1 MGKRITIKIENLI
14 GSIKVNGKKINRAEL
29 EEKLYK
35 TASKALSKALEDAI
49 NNLEDYGCSRSHMPK
64 FEHAIPPPPQKFPIV
79 EPYLSTPPLQNGVT
93 QAQLNLQSIGI
104 VELNIEPVPSQRT
117 RVPHHGQTK
126 IRTCR
131 VERGEDNTLLCS
143 ACGRK
148 IPSTRQ
154 GEIDLEKLAHEI
166 AFRQW

>member
-1 MGKRITIKIENLI
+1 MAKRITINIEHLI
-14 GSIKVNGKKINRAEL
+14 GSIEVKGNNFNKAEL

-35 TASKALSKALEDAI
+35 TALKALKNAI
-49 NNLEDYGCSRSHMPK
+49 NDLGNDGGSRSQSK
-64 FEHAIPPPPQKFPIV
+64 KFPIV
-79 EPYLSTPPLQNGVT
+79 EPYLSTSPLQNGVT
-93 QAQLNLQSIGI
+93 QAQLNLQSIGR
-104 VELNIEPVPSQRT
+104 VELNIEHVPSQRT
-117 RVPHHGQTK
+117 RVPNHGQTK